1 MAGRPTSLTP
11 ELRVQICQRIAEGL
25 TFVDA
30 CRVNH
35 IAEKSFYN
43 WKERGEEGEEPF
55 SEFLQSVK
63 ESEGEFKATHIKTIR
78 SASQGK
84 IAGQW
89 QAAAWLLERKYPGE
103 FAMRQQIAVSDKLEQ
118 FIKAFDEI
126 K

>member
-1 MAGRPTSLTP
+1 MAGRPTLLTS
-11 ELRVQICQRIAEGL
+11 ELSASICGRIADGL
-25 TFVDA
+25 SFVDA

-35 IAEKSFYN
+35 IAEKTFYN
-43 WKERGEEGEEPF
+43 WKERGETGEEPF
-55 SEFLQSVK
+55 FEFLQSVK
-63 ESEGEFKATHIKTIR
+63 EAEGEFKSVHIATIKR
-78 SASQGK
+78 AAKEK
-84 IAGQW
+84 IPGQW